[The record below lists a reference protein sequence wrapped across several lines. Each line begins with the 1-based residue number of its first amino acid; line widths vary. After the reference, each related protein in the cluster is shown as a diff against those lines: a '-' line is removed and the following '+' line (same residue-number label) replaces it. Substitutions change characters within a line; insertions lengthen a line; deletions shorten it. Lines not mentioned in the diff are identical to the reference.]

1 MCEVKYIG
9 NFITVLFI
17 ITNDGRHIRI

>member
-9 NFITVLFI
+9 NFITAFFL
-17 ITNDGRHIRI
+17 